1 MIFMTLKWYL
11 FNNMNYLSIFRSCI
25 QIIDRMNIINTLIY
39 GYFLH
44 WYDTRDTALSSL
56 VWAWSP
62 NPKIKSQGQDQWA
75 WSWAWSPIPRS
86 NTPHPPPPNIPKMSS
101 YPIYYTTH
109 LTEVSIFLKTCVK
122 DHGDSSSRLLERGV
136 SLVCIEVL
144 LLAVL

>member
-1 MIFMTLKWYL
+1 MTLKWYL

-62 NPKIKSQGQDQWA
+62 NPKIKSQDQGQWA

-86 NTPHPPPPNIPKMSS
+86 NTPKPLP
-101 YPIYYTTH
+101 PIYYTTH
-109 LTEVSIFLKTCVK
+109 LIEISIILKTCVK
-122 DHGDSSSRLLERGV
+122 DHGDSSSRLPERRV
-136 SLVCIEVL
+136 SLVCIEAL
-144 LLAVL
+144 LLEVL